1 MKKEKKMVMC
11 LFIQMYENSQLQ
23 LYLTEHEN

>member
-1 MKKEKKMVMC
+1 MKKEKKWLC